1 MFKSFFSPI
10 YQLENF
16 IHYLLTDDKWRLLIL
31 ENEGSRLVSA
41 SQYQGLNNYDLVTD
55 APYHNKKSFLE
66 NSKTYSKA
74 ILANPVSGQGLLA
87 LGKAALLNVTN
98 ALGDPSV
105 DPIQKEGQVALSTQL
120 QVGMCLFDNLG
131 ICIFSGF
138 CLAEPANLQVLVNMV
153 AARFGGEWDV
163 DRLMGIAVQTLAM
176 E

>member
-1 MFKSFFSPI
+1 MP
-10 YQLENF
+10 
-16 IHYLLTDDKWRLLIL
+16 LTI
-31 ENEGSRLVSA
+31 
-41 SQYQGLNNYDLVTD
+41 
-55 APYHNKKSFLE
+55 KKSFLE

-105 DPIQKEGQVALSTQL
+105 DPIQKEGQVARSTQL